1 MKGLRNELK
10 YVFSSEEKTT
20 IPSRVSSH
28 LYCGHHA
35 LCNIATKT
43 LQHKYVHFDVPNRF
57 STNNTEFLLFGGLK
71 SLFLMQKNVY
81 MLFNMWKKQL
91 LYEGQKQ
98 HKRLTTTI
106 RAANNIQIDLF
117 EFTLRSIGAAV
128 VWRFVMRDVSDR
140 VTASPER
147 PPNPETLD
155 RDALTKNYK
164 SCVHMHMYWRMHQ
177 RCKDKQN
184 NTTTITNKHCRYY

>member
-57 STNNTEFLLFGGLK
+57 STNNTEFLEVNWSSCG
-71 SLFLMQKNVY
+71 VEIRD
-81 MLFNMWKKQL
+81 
-91 LYEGQKQ
+91 EGC
-98 HKRLTTTI
+98 
-106 RAANNIQIDLF
+106 
-117 EFTLRSIGAAV
+117 
-128 VWRFVMRDVSDR
+128 
-140 VTASPER
+140 ER
-147 PPNPETLD
+147 PCHRFT
-155 RDALTKNYK
+155 
-164 SCVHMHMYWRMHQ
+164 
-177 RCKDKQN
+177 
-184 NTTTITNKHCRYY
+184 